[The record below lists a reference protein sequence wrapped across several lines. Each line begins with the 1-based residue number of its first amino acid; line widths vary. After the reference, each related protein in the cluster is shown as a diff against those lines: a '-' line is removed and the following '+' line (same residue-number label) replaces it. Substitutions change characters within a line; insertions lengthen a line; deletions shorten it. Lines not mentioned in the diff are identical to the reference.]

1 MLWEVSH
8 GGMTRYFK
16 HDWQANWHYESAVRL
31 YGVKADRKAQLIP
44 AGQLGVKLTD
54 PGARLRQELLLMPA
68 LPDEAGAQLLQRFL
82 VSAGVNL
89 PNAAFNLQLL
99 FKALVNDHPVSPAHR
114 LEDSYQVMPQ
124 KASLSSGCCNGLSRD
139 SCAAVG
145 SSVKHHL
152 PHLQPWV

>member
-1 MLWEVSH
+1 
-8 GGMTRYFK
+8 
-16 HDWQANWHYESAVRL
+16 
-31 YGVKADRKAQLIP
+31 
-44 AGQLGVKLTD
+44 
-54 PGARLRQELLLMPA
+54 MPA

-145 SSVKHHL
+145 SSCETPSAPPSTL
-152 PHLQPWV
+152 GIEAAGDAGARF